1 LLKNLRILTLF
12 PEMFSQFQKTSVI
25 GKAITS
31 ERVDFSVH
39 DLREFGIG
47 KHNDVDDTPFG
58 GGPGM
63 VMKPEPFFN
72 SVEHLKK
79 KHRESPHILLTSP
92 RGKVIDSNKIH
103 ELLNNETL
111 YILCGRYEGVD
122 QRVSDILA
130 DEDIS
135 IGNYVLSGG
144 EIPAMVI
151 SDCLIRNIPGTLGS
165 SESLTMETFSTN
177 IQGKLKEPVY
187 TKPRSY
193 LGYEVPKILLS
204 GDHKKIIEWR
214 KKMRKSR

>member
-1 LLKNLRILTLF
+1 LLKNLRILTIF
-12 PEMFSQFQKTSVI
+12 PEMFSQFQEFGVI

-31 ERVDFSVH
+31 GGINFSVH
-39 DLREFGIG
+39 DLREQGVG

-72 SVEHLKK
+72 TVENLKK
-79 KHRESPHILLTSP
+79 EYGESPYILLTSP
-92 RGKVIDSNKIH
+92 KGKVIDNNKILDLEKH
-103 ELLNNETL
+103 ETI

-135 IGNYVLSGG
+135 IGNYILSGG

-165 SESLTMETFSTN
+165 AESLTAESFSAN
-177 IQGKLKEPVY
+177 IKGKLKEPVY
-187 TKPRSY
+187 TKPREF
-193 LGYEVPKILLS
+193 LGHNVPEILLS

-214 KKMRKSR
+214 KKMRKWG